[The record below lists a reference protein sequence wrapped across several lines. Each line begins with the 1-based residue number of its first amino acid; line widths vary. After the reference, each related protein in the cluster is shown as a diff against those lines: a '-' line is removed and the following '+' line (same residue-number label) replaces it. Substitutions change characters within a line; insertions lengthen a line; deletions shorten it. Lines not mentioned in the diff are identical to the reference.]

1 MPKICSNAKENILRI
16 AKKIIVNEG
25 YEKLT
30 IRDVAKQTG
39 YGVGTIY
46 NYFPNKLAIV
56 ASLFLEEWE
65 MANQCLMQK
74 METASSFP
82 EVLSLV
88 YSTIKGFFDEHKTL
102 FFSID
107 VGKENR
113 EKINFGHQHFL
124 KVIMTYLHDA
134 QVRFSCVSSE
144 GDLRNASILLIQA
157 STTYGLSFEEIKTSL
172 LKLLQGGI
180 Q

>member
-16 AKKIIVNEG
+16 AKKIIANEG

-65 MANQCLMQK
+65 VANQC
-74 METASSFP
+74 
-82 EVLSLV
+82 
-88 YSTIKGFFDEHKTL
+88 
-102 FFSID
+102 
-107 VGKENR
+107 
-113 EKINFGHQHFL
+113 
-124 KVIMTYLHDA
+124 
-134 QVRFSCVSSE
+134 
-144 GDLRNASILLIQA
+144 
-157 STTYGLSFEEIKTSL
+157 
-172 LKLLQGGI
+172 
-180 Q
+180 